1 MLQRWLV
8 VIIGLPLLLAAL
20 LLCPDW
26 VTVIVVCGI
35 AAAAAYE
42 LLHTAGKKVPKCVY
56 AFTILAAVAQEWV
69 IYDAHTWQFY
79 DSYQSVGMIR
89 ILCVPLALVTA
100 LFFVA
105 VKDYGTPNAMPF
117 ADVAT
122 AMMGGTVFP
131 MMYSAIFLLRMDGL
145 YGKMYVLLPFCVA
158 FLGDSFA
165 MYGGMLFG
173 KRKMAS
179 AVSPHKTWAGS
190 VAGLIGSALG
200 LVLWGVVARL
210 WLGYE
215 PGRSGDQRHRAI
227 GRSRHVPHQAGGGRE
242 GLQPYFPDPRRNV
255 GPIRFHP
262 VYHSVDL
269 FACVRGYA
277 LRDIE
282 DIL

>member
-79 DSYQSVGMIR
+79 DSYQSVGMVR
-89 ILCVPLALVTA
+89 ILCVPLVLLTV

-105 VKDYGTPNAMPF
+105 VKSYGTPNAMPF

-173 KRKMAS
+173 KRKMAP
-179 AVSPHKTWAGS
+179 AVSPHEPNYLNLIL
-190 VAGLIGSALG
+190 AGL
-200 LVLWGVVARL
+200 VTN
-210 WLGYE
+210 
-215 PGRSGDQRHRAI
+215 AI
-227 GRSRHVPHQAGGGRE
+227 GQLGDLAMSLIKREAGVKDYSHIFLTHGGM
-242 GLQPYFPDPRRNV
+242 LD
-255 GPIRFHP
+255 RFD
-262 VYHSVDL
+262 STL
-269 FACVRGYA
+269 FITPWIYLLVCAGM
-277 LRDIE
+277 L
-282 DIL
+282 

>member
-8 VIIGLPLLLAAL
+8 VLIGLPLLLAAL

-26 VTVIVVCGI
+26 ATVIVVCGI

-79 DSYQSVGMIR
+79 DSYQSVGHDPHFVR
-89 ILCVPLALVTA
+89 TLALVTVPVFRCRQGLRNAERHA
-100 LFFVA
+100 LCRCCHSDDGRHSVSH
-105 VKDYGTPNAMPF
+105 
-117 ADVAT
+117 DVQRHFSCCGWTGCT
-122 AMMGGTVFP
+122 ARC
-131 MMYSAIFLLRMDGL
+131 MYCC
-145 YGKMYVLLPFCVA
+145 PFCVA

-173 KRKMAS
+173 KRKMAP

-215 PGRSGDQRHRAI
+215 PNYLNLILAGLVTNAI
-227 GRSRHVPHQAGGGRE
+227 GQLGDLAMSLIKREAGVKD
-242 GLQPYFPDPRRNV
+242 YSHIFP
-255 GPIRFHP
+255 
-262 VYHSVDL
+262 
-269 FACVRGYA
+269 
-277 LRDIE
+277 
-282 DIL
+282 